1 MAEIELSK
9 FRSLRG
15 PLGLWEKSLLS
26 AIPVTGIFFVAD
38 APFYMGLAIMREQSL
53 GLFLALILGAVFLS
67 VPPSI
72 RADRQRVPCY
82 DLLFSFLGLA
92 VGLYAAVFY
101 PEIMRR
107 MGDPDAPRLVLGVI
121 AILLIIQAL
130 GRAFGWIV
138 VGVGVFFLLYARF
151 ARFIP
156 GGFAGPGV
164 PWDRLI
170 NSLY

>member
-15 PLGLWEKSLLS
+15 RLGLWEKVLLV

-38 APFYMGLAIMREQSL
+38 GPFYMGLAIMREQYL

-67 VPPSI
+67 VPPSSG
-72 RADRQRVPCY
+72 ADRHRVPWY

-92 VGLYAAVFY
+92 AGLYAALFF

-107 MGDPDAPRLVLGVI
+107 MGDPDAPRLVLGVLS
-121 AILLIIQAL
+121 ILLLI
-130 GRAFGWIV
+130 
-138 VGVGVFFLLYARF
+138 
-151 ARFIP
+151 
-156 GGFAGPGV
+156 AGL
-164 PWDRLI
+164 RRT
-170 NSLY
+170 